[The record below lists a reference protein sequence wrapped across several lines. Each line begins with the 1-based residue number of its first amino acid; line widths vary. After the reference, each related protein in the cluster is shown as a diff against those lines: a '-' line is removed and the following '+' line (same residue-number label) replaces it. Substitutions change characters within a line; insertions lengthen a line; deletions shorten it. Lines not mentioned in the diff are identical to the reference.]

1 MKIYSY
7 FLPQFYPTPEN
18 DKFWGEGFTDWVST
32 RNAISLFEGHNQ
44 PFKPLDLG
52 YYDLSKEDE
61 AKSRPRRSGTR
72 TCDYV
77 GVGRGGRGSPEYY
90 YSRVS
95 MYLCAWT

>member
-32 RNAISLFEGHNQ
+32 KNAISLFEGHNQ

-52 YYDLSKEDE
+52 YYDLSKET
-61 AKSRPRRSGTR
+61 KQKK
-72 TCDYV
+72 
-77 GVGRGGRGSPEYY
+77 
-90 YSRVS
+90 
-95 MYLCAWT
+95 